1 MSKLRPEPVPDKAT
15 QASAFQLSLDEGC
28 LHLSDAWDAV
38 LVPYGGHLW
47 L

>member
-15 QASAFQLSLDEGC
+15 QASAFQLSLDE
-28 LHLSDAWDAV
+28 LEDAWDAV